1 MIIDCFGTDRQAM
14 DDIKALFMQSLLKLA
29 KDGNPLDFK
38 SVYKDV
44 MDSNVIPDIDIES
57 AAFLYQ
63 EIRTEAYSLDKN
75 IGSHMT
81 SEAELDKI
89 HSDANLKSVFKKGS
103 KDSPASSIAKG
114 VLSYLRN
121 VGERGSGNEKDAS
134 KVRKIVADYAKSV
147 LGVNRTGK
155 TVDILAEAIE
165 RDMKGTDFKDHLS
178 YDNFFDKLKEEL
190 QDTLSKVKDP
200 VVRRSLD
207 NELNKLKKASF
218 KMGITETGRKKV
230 LYDILKEKYG
240 KDTKSGRVVDWNAI
254 AAQENPIAALKD
266 ALSDKLDKLGYKG
279 DKNKIYEAL
288 QDEIEGIRNTNAY
301 AKAITAMNLQGTTIV
316 KRLAEEV
323 AIARGFFTKT
333 GGVNG
338 KKVVKYDVENQ
349 IAISEVM
356 AEMKALGLIYDPN
369 KMDNNF
375 ELLVSRYIKDKNISK
390 IRGSILKLMAHNN
403 KPFKAKVGEIDRLVK
418 LNRKAGLDGTTSVLA
433 GKILNISVNAVTMA
447 RMETLVNQFEKLM
460 SYDKTDVD
468 QMKELF
474 PWYDLNEAYTPAI
487 FASNAMQDIVK
498 EMGILVIDAA
508 VRDLGKLPTLM
519 VFLRRWQQTVLAN
532 RLTNLPNITQ
542 NILGGGSGMRAA
554 GEDFV
559 KRAKK
564 ANKVEVDGIKEVL
577 DTFKKYFTQDLTGES
592 GTVRGYGIKNIYDAK
607 TRGEKALAG
616 INMLSTGILSSID
629 GYFYA
634 QGVSRAF
641 YNNLRENLRIKFEED
656 GRIDPKKIDAEI
668 DKVLF
673 PYFSAEYGEKAILL
687 AKHYLGKVGVT
698 EASMGT
704 ERYARTVAA
713 EAENIRR
720 SFFMSGPITNY
731 ISPERVQSAK
741 KIAERMTEMELGKKD
756 YHVMVD
762 GKKERKSNAWIFG
775 SNIAGTWIDAMDAQY
790 NKALNA
796 LIKDNSSHN
805 AWKFV
810 VISGATLIAHG
821 GPLAFLSGATRW
833 ADKAFG
839 SLVNA
844 PFYALTNKVGRAK
857 KRFKEVA
864 TGVTKP
870 GEKAYNEDDIIAHYE
885 EYEIARRRMKQ
896 SIEALVVSATFLAAG
911 IMIVG
916 SWGGDDD
923 DDDGYWERLW
933 KAIEGLMDSKFAQT
947 PMGETVMK
955 RIMPLHVRILY
966 AISKSKKWDN
976 FYNAQRNA
984 ETLSNVLYTHV
995 PSTAGS
1001 LFTRYYRAGDTKQD
1015 VAGKIFKEVQGAI
1028 FSLSP
1033 IINPLGWTGISNPVI
1048 DQIRGSKKRVDYSNH
1063 PLLSRQGSTYDGKFI
1078 DGVADGMAWGL
1089 TDYAMGYFLDSR
1101 GAMRTTGMEI
1111 LPEDY
1116 KKKFSD
1122 IDWSKYGESK
1132 YNAKKDAVE
1141 KTLPR
1146 LDRVAEEIENF
1157 GRAFDIPEFKER
1169 GSGKLAYTRYY
1180 NGIFSVS
1187 VKNVNL
1193 QKLKQ
1198 YSGEKPSESGNINVL
1213 RVALNRVGLKDIN
1226 IDEAEIAIKWRN
1238 LQEKL

>member
-14 DDIKALFMQSLLKLA
+14 DDIKSLFMQSLLKLA
-29 KDGNPLDFK
+29 KDGKPLDFRA
-38 SVYKDV
+38 VYKDV

-89 HSDANLKSVFKKGS
+89 HSDANLKSIFKRGS
-103 KDSPASSIAKG
+103 KDSPASAIAKG

-147 LGVNRTGK
+147 LGVSRTGK
-155 TVDILAEAIE
+155 TVDILAEAIK
-165 RDMKGTDFKDHLS
+165 RDMEGTGFKDKLS
-178 YDNFFDKLKEEL
+178 YDAFFDKLKEEL
-190 QDTLSKVKDP
+190 QETLSKVKDP

-218 KMGITETGRKKV
+218 KMGITETGRKKI

-240 KDTKSGRVVDWNAI
+240 KDTKNGRVVDWNAI
-254 AAQENPIAALKD
+254 AAQENPIAALRD

-288 QDEIEGIRNTNAY
+288 QDEIEGIRNTGAY

-323 AIARGFFTKT
+323 AIARGFFDT
-333 GGVNG
+333 VNG
-338 KKVVKYDVENQ
+338 KKVVKYDVKNEAA
-349 IAISEVM
+349 IAEVI
-356 AEMKALGLIYDPN
+356 AEMKALGLVYDPN
-369 KMDNNF
+369 KMSNNF

-447 RMETLVNQFEKLM
+447 RMEALVSQYEKLM
-460 SYDKTDVD
+460 AYDQTDVN

-498 EMGILVIDAA
+498 EMGILVRDAA
-508 VRDLGKLPTLM
+508 VRDLANFPKLM
-519 VFLRRWQQTVLAN
+519 VFLRRWQQAVLAN
-532 RLTNLPNITQ
+532 RLTNLHNITQ
-542 NILGGGSGMRAA
+542 NILGGASGLRAA

-564 ANKVEVDGIKEVL
+564 ANNIEVDGIKEVL
-577 DTFKKYFTQDLTGES
+577 DAFKKYFTHDLTGES

-616 INMLSTGILSSID
+616 INMLSTGILSAID
-629 GYFYA
+629 GYNYA
-634 QGVSRAF
+634 QGVSRTFYAF
-641 YNNLRENLRIKFEED
+641 LREDLRVKFEED
-656 GRIDPKKIDAEI
+656 SKVDPKKIDAEI
-668 DKVLF
+668 DKLLF

-687 AKHYLGKVGVT
+687 AKHYLEKVGVT

-731 ISPERVQSAK
+731 ISPERIQSAK
-741 KIAERMTEMELGKKD
+741 KTAERMTEMELGRKD
-756 YHVMVD
+756 YHVMKRQHD
-762 GKKERKSNAWIFG
+762 NSLAKERKPNAWAFG
-775 SNIAGTWIDAMDAQY
+775 INIAGSMIDYMDAQY
-790 NKALNA
+790 NSALNA
-796 LIKDNSSHN
+796 VIKNNNAHN
-805 AWKFV
+805 TWKFV
-810 VISGATLIAHG
+810 VLSGITLIAHG
-821 GPLAFLSGATRW
+821 GPLAFLGGATRW
-833 ADKAFG
+833 ADKALG

-844 PFYALTNKVGRAK
+844 PFYALTNKVGRTRKA
-857 KRFKEVA
+857 FKEVVK
-864 TGVTKP
+864 GVVKP
-870 GEKAYNEDDIIAHYE
+870 GEVAYNEDDIIAHFE
-885 EYEIARRRMKQ
+885 EYEIVRRRMKQ
-896 SIEALVVSATFLAAG
+896 GIEAWVVSATFLAAG
-911 IMIVG
+911 IMIAG

-923 DDDGYWERLW
+923 DGYWEKLW
-933 KAIEGLMDSKFAQT
+933 KSIEGLMDSKFAET

-955 RIMPLHVRILY
+955 RIMPLQVRLLY
-966 AISKSKKWDN
+966 AVANSKKWDN
-976 FYNAQRNA
+976 SYNVQKNI
-984 ETLSNVLYTHV
+984 ETLSGVLYTHV
-995 PSTAGS
+995 PSTVGS
-1001 LFTRYYRAGDTKQD
+1001 LATRYYRIGDSKQEI
-1015 VAGKIFKEVQGAI
+1015 AGKIFKEAQGAV

-1033 IINPLGWTGISNPVI
+1033 ILNPLGWAGVSNPVI

-1063 PLLSRQGSTYDGKFI
+1063 PLLSGQGSTYDGKFI

-1089 TDYAMGYFLDSR
+1089 TDYALGYFLDKR

-1111 LPEDY
+1111 HPEDY

-1157 GRAFDIPEFKER
+1157 ARIFDIPEFKKT
-1169 GSGKLAYTRYY
+1169 GAGKLAYTRYY